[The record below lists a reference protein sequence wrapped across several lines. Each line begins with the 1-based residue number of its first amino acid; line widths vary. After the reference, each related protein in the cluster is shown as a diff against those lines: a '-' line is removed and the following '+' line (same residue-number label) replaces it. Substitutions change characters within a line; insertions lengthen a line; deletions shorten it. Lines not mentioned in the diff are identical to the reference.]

1 MSKAMGFIGL
11 PATLCAALAGYLC
24 SPEASAQ
31 PSTVVVKS
39 NPLRDTYYGDLH
51 LHTTYSFDVYFASN
65 ITPDEAYRFA
75 RGEAVNYLNE
85 TVKRSTLP
93 LDFLA
98 VTDHSENI
106 GVFNALDDPRS
117 SLSQS
122 EFGRRVHKEGAKFL
136 GKTLVQLYDG
146 AGAGVR
152 HLSSVANVRRGT
164 VNTIAR
170 DAWQHEIEAANR
182 NYQPGK
188 FTTFIAYEW
197 SSEPGMRNLHRNVIF
212 RGDKAPSPFSAADS
226 VRPEDLWSF
235 LERIR
240 KEGYEALAIPHNANA
255 SDGLMFDWIDSRG
268 KPIDE
273 AYAEQRA
280 ANEPLVEIV
289 QQKGQSETHPVLSA
303 TDEFSNFELM
313 DFLKELR
320 KDHTSKPQG
329 SYVRDAL
336 GRGMEIAQ
344 RAGGVNPFKYGF
356 VGASDIHTGLSDSSE
371 SAQSETF
378 IKNSELWQQATD
390 RDKAFAEG
398 QKEQL
403 KTSYPSMPTESESS
417 ITGMAWEIGSPG
429 LTGVWAE
436 QNTRES
442 IFAALRRKETFATS
456 GTRLKFRFFGG
467 WDYAS
472 NLLKGAEWVKA
483 AYRGGVPMGGDLP
496 AQPTG
501 KRAPT
506 FAIWAVKDPDGASL
520 DRLQIVKVWLEN
532 GSHVEKV
539 YNVALSDGRKVDPT
553 TGKAPAVGNTVDL
566 KTAKY
571 TNTIGATELSA
582 VWQDSQFDPKTPA
595 VYYLRVLEIP
605 TPRYST
611 IMAVKRGQSLPDGV
625 AATIQERGFS
635 SPIWYTP
642 APK

>member
-1 MSKAMGFIGL
+1 MAQGSDLAPGI
-11 PATLCAALAGYLC
+11 PAK
-24 SPEASAQ
+24 PEREA
-31 PSTVVVKS
+31 
-39 NPLRDTYYGDLH
+39 YYGDLH
-51 LHTTYSFDVYFASN
+51 LHTTYSFDVYSSSN
-65 ITPDEAYRFA
+65 ITPDGAYRFA
-75 RGEAVNYLNE
+75 RGEPVKYLNE
-85 TVKRSTLP
+85 ILKRSTLP

-106 GVFNALDDPRS
+106 GVFNMLDDPKS

-122 EFGRRVHKEGAKFL
+122 EFGRRVHKEGAKLL
-136 GKTLVQLYDG
+136 GKTLVQLFDGDG
-146 AGAGVR
+146 AGVK
-152 HLSSVANVRRGT
+152 HLSSVANVQRET
-164 VNTIAR
+164 VDTIAR

-188 FTTFIAYEW
+188 FTTFIGYEW

-212 RGDKAPSPFSAADS
+212 RGDKAPPPFSAADS

-240 KEGYEALAIPHNANA
+240 KRGYEALAIPHNANA

-268 KPIDE
+268 KTIDQ
-273 AYAEQRA
+273 AYAQQRA

-289 QQKGQSETHPVLSA
+289 QQKGQSETHPVLSP

-313 DFLKELR
+313 DFQKGFR
-320 KDHTSKPQG
+320 KGNSSKLPG

-344 RAGGVNPFKYGF
+344 RAGDVNPFKYGF
-356 VGASDIHTGLSDSSE
+356 VGASDIHTGLSESSE
-371 SAQSETF
+371 HAQAESFTKIF
-378 IKNSELWQQATD
+378 RDWQQPTG
-390 RDKAFAEG
+390 RDKALREG
-398 QKEQL
+398 VKEQL
-403 KTSYPSMPTESESS
+403 RASYPSMPTESEFLK
-417 ITGMAWEIGSPG
+417 EIYELGSPG

-456 GTRLKFRFFGG
+456 GTRLKFRIFGG

-472 NLLKGAEWVKA
+472 NLLKSADWVKA
-483 AYRGGVPMGGDLP
+483 AYRDGVPMGGDFP
-496 AQPTG
+496 AQRSG

-506 FAIWAVKDPDGASL
+506 FAIWAVKDPDGANL
-520 DRLQIVKVWLEN
+520 DRLQVVKVWLNN
-532 GSHVEKV
+532 GTHAEAI
-539 YNVALSDGRKVDPT
+539 YDIALSNGRNVDT
-553 TGKAPAVGNTVDL
+553 NGGKPPEVGNTVDL
-566 KTAKY
+566 RTATY
-571 TNTIGATELSA
+571 TNTIGATELSS
-582 VWQDSQFDPKTPA
+582 VWQDPHFDPTTPA

-611 IMAVKRGQSLPDGV
+611 IIAVKRGQPLPDGV
-625 AATIQERGFS
+625 SATIQERGWS

-642 APK
+642 PTSSKTGPVGRGH